1 MCGILG
7 IKNYNS
13 NIDINK
19 VSSDIIKSL
28 INRGPDYQNYW
39 INKDRRTAFYHTRLS
54 ILDTSNNGNQPMFS
68 KNKRFKYYK
77 SRNCYH
83 FIFVIFYLSN
93 KSLRRLNSLFI
104 FNFVN

>member
-39 INKDRRTAFYHTRLS
+39 INKDKRTAFYHTRLS

-68 KNKRFKYYK
+68 KNKR
-77 SRNCYH
+77 SH
-83 FIFVIFYLSN
+83 F
-93 KSLRRLNSLFI
+93 FI
-104 FNFVN
+104 FNNNFSFIFNNILDFNFF